1 MVEQSWKL
9 KRDPVYRG
17 DRMREVSLPVPSASR
32 SIVRHVLFLE
42 GFGRSTPYLSASELR
57 ATADF
62 FAGPGGKTYIGRPV
76 EWPRLD
82 VRHRSRKELVQL
94 LRGTGK
100 GDAEWPSAF
109 EVLRARQ
116 YVEEW
121 QEHLADFTSLAELT
135 RDELKQVVEKVFK

>member
-1 MVEQSWKL
+1 
-9 KRDPVYRG
+9 
-17 DRMREVSLPVPSASR
+17 
-32 SIVRHVLFLE
+32 
-42 GFGRSTPYLSASELR
+42 
-57 ATADF
+57 
-62 FAGPGGKTYIGRPV
+62 
-76 EWPRLD
+76 
-82 VRHRSRKELVQL
+82 VQL

>member
-1 MVEQSWKL
+1 MTDQSWKL

-17 DRMREVSLPVPSASR
+17 DCAPEVSRPVPSASR

-42 GFGRSTPYLSASELR
+42 GFGRATPYLSASEQR
-57 ATADF
+57 DTANF
-62 FAGPGGKTYIGRPV
+62 FAGHGGKTYIGRPV
-76 EWPRLD
+76 EWPTFD
-82 VRHRSRKELVQL
+82 VKHRSRKELVQL

-121 QEHLADFTSLAELT
+121 QGHLADFTSLADLT
-135 RDELKQVVEKVFK
+135 PDQLQQVANNIFS